1 MCIIRNIT
9 KADLPALAG
18 IIESNDLFPPEL
30 IEGMTAD
37 YLDNPSTTDMWL
49 TAEWDGV
56 PVAMAYYAP
65 ERMTEGTYN
74 LYLIAVN
81 PAQQGKGIGGSLMEY
96 IEEEL
101 RSQGARILIVET
113 SGLPEFER
121 TRQYYDRCGY
131 AREAVIREFYAED
144 DDKVVFWKKLA

>member
-1 MCIIRNIT
+1 
-9 KADLPALAG
+9 
-18 IIESNDLFPPEL
+18 
-30 IEGMTAD
+30 
-37 YLDNPSTTDMWL
+37 
-49 TAEWDGV
+49 
-56 PVAMAYYAP
+56 
-65 ERMTEGTYN
+65 MTEGTYN

-121 TRQYYDRCGY
+121 TRQFYDRCGY

>member
-101 RSQGARILIVET
+101 RSQGV
-113 SGLPEFER
+113 S
-121 TRQYYDRCGY
+121 
-131 AREAVIREFYAED
+131 
-144 DDKVVFWKKLA
+144 